1 MGIKGIAK
9 IRQGLENKKSSMKK
23 SITTIVIIAFTML
36 FINCKKG
43 ADSGILSE
51 NEITQIQDIIIK
63 NESVDLKLREDSFLG
78 IKMGDSITLNSLVLK
93 KNDAVYTIKTLQYD
107 NLGYIIPDDKTK
119 EFVSQIVITSNKA
132 ETIQGIKTG
141 MSFYDF
147 KSLIPNFSIYKS
159 EIDGRFYLK
168 SGAFKYR
175 LSEQN
180 LKGTNLQPKDSL
192 KITELILSK

>member
-1 MGIKGIAK
+1 
-9 IRQGLENKKSSMKK
+9 MKK

-51 NEITQIQDIIIK
+51 NEITQIQDIITTSK
-63 NESVDLKLREDSFLG
+63 PLDLKLRENSFLG
-78 IKMGDSITLNSLVLK
+78 IKMGDSIALNSLVLE
-93 KNDAVYTIKTLQYD
+93 KNANIYTIKTLQYD
-107 NLGYIIPDDKTK
+107 NLGYIIPDDKKK
-119 EFVSQIVITSNKA
+119 EYVSQIVITSNEA
-132 ETIQGIKTG
+132 ETIHGIKTG

-147 KSLIPNFSIYKS
+147 KSLIPNFSMYKS
-159 EIDGRFYLK
+159 EIDGRLYLK

-180 LKGTNLQPKDSL
+180 LKDTNLQPKDSL